1 MPSLDEV
8 LSDVG
13 ANPNGVIDLKR
24 HEYINKLAAHR
35 GRNVICYYSGWL
47 QHMDGDP
54 VDSLTDTDMTG
65 FMTNVHGLDRGKGLD
80 LVLHT
85 PGGSLSAVESIV
97 NYLHDCFGGDI
108 VAFVPQLCMSAGTMI
123 ACACKE
129 IYMGRQ
135 SSIGPTD
142 PQFGGVPVGG
152 VIEEF
157 DRAVEETTKNPASIP
172 IWSQII
178 GKYPPTFLGECQKTL
193 NMSQTIVEE
202 WLSGN
207 MLKEDPAKAKE
218 IAVWLGTHKDSA
230 MHDRHISIRTAKEH
244 GLIVKELES
253 DNDLQDIV
261 LTIHHTYMLSF
272 ERSTARK
279 MIENSD
285 NKSWIKKAPEQI
297 AA

>member
-8 LSDVG
+8 LADVR

-24 HEYINKLAAHR
+24 HEYINKMAEYR
-35 GRNVICYYSGWL
+35 DRNVICYYSGWL

-54 VDSLTDTDMTG
+54 VDNLTDTDTIG
-65 FMTNVHGLDRGKGLD
+65 FMTNVHGLDRSKGLD

-85 PGGSLSAVESIV
+85 PGGSVSAAESIV
-97 NYLHDCFGGDI
+97 HYLQSCFGDDI
-108 VAFVPQLCMSAGTMI
+108 VAFVPQLSMSAGTMI

-142 PQFGGVPVGG
+142 PQLNGFPVGG

-157 DRAVEETTKNPASIP
+157 DRAVVDTTNNPASIP
-172 IWSQII
+172 MWSQII
-178 GKYPPTFLGECQKTL
+178 GKYPPTYLGECQKAL
-193 NMSQTIVEE
+193 DMSKAIVQQ

-207 MLKEDPAKAKE
+207 MLKNDPDKAKK
-218 IAVWLGTHKDSA
+218 IAIWLGTHQDSA
-230 MHDRHISIRTAKEH
+230 MHDRHISMRTAQEH

-253 DNDLQDIV
+253 DDQLQDIV

-272 ERSTARK
+272 DNSNVRK

-285 NKSWIKKAPEQI
+285 NKSWIKQTPEQI
-297 AA
+297 AP